1 MANEEGR
8 EQAIPHLQ
16 HALMDVGS
24 GINPPSGIKFV
35 YVCLMRFTG
44 TMPQSSHSCRLVQ
57 FIAHCCHGLLEI
69 KHIGPCPLCPFEP
82 SHSGDLVQKG
92 PCQEVSHGFEHFVAF
107 HGQTFHL
114 CHHTILGS
122 VIIRIHKSSQPFP
135 TVPNRNTHPH
145 NSSPLCGAI
154 IYGEILGL

>member
-1 MANEEGR
+1 
-8 EQAIPHLQ
+8 
-16 HALMDVGS
+16 
-24 GINPPSGIKFV
+24 
-35 YVCLMRFTG
+35 
-44 TMPQSSHSCRLVQ
+44 
-57 FIAHCCHGLLEI
+57 
-69 KHIGPCPLCPFEP
+69 
-82 SHSGDLVQKG
+82 
-92 PCQEVSHGFEHFVAF
+92 VSHGFEHFVAF

-122 VIIRIHKSSQPFP
+122 MIIIHKSSQPFP